1 MAVAAADSGS
11 EDLYTESDRVGR
23 ARASTVSLSLSESTQ
38 FKRQNLR
45 NSQEMSMNRDSME
58 SESSKGLGLLR
69 MSLPNN
75 GWGRRSMELFDS
87 NENENDDFGYNDRR
101 SYSNNHNDDDNDDYL
116 YNNRDNVSRSRNRN
130 RGGYDEDSRPMM
142 ASLTL
147 LPNGEEKEREKEKEK
162 EREKDRENERDGEKE
177 KQRTKQKEKEKDN
190 AKDSNKDN
198 NKEAEKIKEIEKIKL
213 KENEKE
219 KEKEKEKVIE
229 KEEQT
234 KKDNI
239 NAMIIQ
245 SQFLD
250 DNSLT
255 SAVDMRNSHNSDL
268 GSISGIN
275 ENEIKKSKYKEFME
289 SSDARKIVKKI
300 PFDDDDDSEIT
311 KSIENFM
318 GSKNKNILNDADKK
332 KEIGKDQNKGN
343 ITEIDSS
350 YNDNKIKIDLKN
362 DKNVSTSALTNF
374 MNKNNKNN
382 INNINENKI
391 DNINTNTKNNEN
403 NTNINNTNN
412 IDHNDKSYIDVQP
425 FDSDDDDDDD
435 GSLNFNL
442 SHGNSANLTGFV
454 LGILRSNNIC
464 IFVFFLYTFISINL
478 CIFLCIFS

>member
-1 MAVAAADSGS
+1 
-11 EDLYTESDRVGR
+11 
-23 ARASTVSLSLSESTQ
+23 
-38 FKRQNLR
+38 
-45 NSQEMSMNRDSME
+45 MSMNRDSME

-75 GWGRRSMELFDS
+75 GWGRRSMELYDS

-101 SYSNNHNDDDNDDYL
+101 SYSNNHNDDDNDNYL
-116 YNNRDNVSRSRNRN
+116 YNNRDNGSRSRNRN

-147 LPNGEEKEREKEKEK
+147 LPNVEEKEREKEKEK

-213 KENEKE
+213 KENE

-382 INNINENKI
+382 INEHKN